1 MKYATSCSGETM
13 FGNPF
18 GLPEHRNGG
27 FAQVRSPKGLRT
39 SEGFAQVQHLRK
51 ASVTLAVILENRHLT
66 TISKKNN

>member
-1 MKYATSCSGETM
+1 MLRKPARTQSPETM

-51 ASVTLAVILENRHLT
+51 ASVALGVIVPNR
-66 TISKKNN
+66 